1 MKSKKMLAQIA
12 AFLLV
17 FGMTGVVSSWAD
29 NTTDEV
35 VVKGTTVEQYDPI
48 NIVRVDNTLVG
59 WIQLRMAA
67 CPLLAKM

>member
-12 AFLLV
+12 AFSLV

-29 NTTDEV
+29 NTADEV

-48 NIVRVDNTLVG
+48 NIVRVDNTLVDTATV
-59 WIQLRMAA
+59 AA